1 MADWL
6 TVKDAAEVL
15 GISQDAVRKRIA
27 RGRIEARQQ
36 DKTWLVLVDQDTT
49 EQDTAEPAQAR
60 SQPRQRQADAARDR
74 EIEAMLRARVAEL
87 EEQNRQLWEERAQ
100 VNTEKERLGQTL
112 QQQAAIIARLVAL
125 PAHAGPSSEP
135 EPAEVEPTAE
145 PAAEPPK
152 RRRGFWERI
161 FNP

>member
-49 EQDTAEPAQAR
+49 EQDTAEPKQAR
-60 SQPRQRQADAARDR
+60 QPQQRQARDR
-74 EIEAMLRARVAEL
+74 EIEELLRARITEL
-87 EEQNRQLWEERAQ
+87 EATNGQLWAERREAAA
-100 VNTEKERLGQTL
+100 EKERLSQTL

-125 PAHAGPSSEP
+125 PATAGPSAGGEP
-135 EPAEVEPTAE
+135 LNQEHRDDEDTPKEEQ
-145 PAAEPPK
+145 PK